1 MIGKGLLGNFG
12 LDNIFGGKDD
22 SSWLVIAL
30 VIIVVISLLGRDK
43 KKEFC

>member
-1 MIGKGLLGNFG
+1 MLGKLLLGNIG

-22 SSWLVIAL
+22 NSWLVIAL
-30 VIIVVISLLGRDK
+30 VVIVVIALLSRDK